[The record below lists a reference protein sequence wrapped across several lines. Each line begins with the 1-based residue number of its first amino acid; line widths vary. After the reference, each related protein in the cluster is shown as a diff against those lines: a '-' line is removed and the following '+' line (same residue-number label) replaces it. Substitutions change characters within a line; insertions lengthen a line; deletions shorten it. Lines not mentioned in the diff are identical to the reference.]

1 MATTEAPAAT
11 EKKEVEYAAF
21 RNVTGTQD
29 EIIAAVQKELDG
41 GTGTVMI
48 FIGTAKITGQPG
60 PKIAMRAVGEHRDLD
75 GDYAIAATKS
85 VKHFPGLKSDVVRA
99 IAGL

>member
-21 RNVTGTQD
+21 RNVTGSQAD
-29 EIIAAVQKELDG
+29 IVAAIEAELDG
-41 GTGTVMI
+41 KEGTVMI
-48 FIGTAKITGQPG
+48 FIGTAQVKGQPG
-60 PKIAMRAVGEHRDLD
+60 PKLAMRAVAEHRDID
-75 GDYAIAATKS
+75 GDYVVAATKS
-85 VKHFPGLKSDVVRA
+85 VKHFPGLKSAVKRD